1 MHAVD
6 LHMYMYMYMYMYL
19 CLLFHPAAVAGLSV
33 CLALLLS
40 LLLFTLWFFTGY
52 YYIFVILFGLAM
64 GSLVS
69 ATILFTPL
77 GKRENTLYMIVHLY
91 MATSMHV
98 ACSLQHR
105 VTFLRNRNILCR
117 KHIWVGGGS
126 MPHYMY
132 MSL

>member
-1 MHAVD
+1 M
-6 LHMYMYMYMYMYL
+6 
-19 CLLFHPAAVAGLSV
+19 

-77 GKRENTLYMIVHLY
+77 GERENTLYNVHLY
-91 MATSMHV
+91 TGMATSMHV
-98 ACSLQHR
+98 ACSMQH
-105 VTFLRNRNILCR
+105 
-117 KHIWVGGGS
+117 
-126 MPHYMY
+126 
-132 MSL
+132 